1 MKKIKLNIILAII
14 LFIFLIFRIST
25 KDGTQDF
32 IFSTTDV
39 VNGDIVESVVSSG
52 KIIPGEEIKVFSR
65 VTGDIYQTYVEY
77 GDIVKKGQ
85 ILIELDSST
94 YENNLNTKLKNLEI
108 LEIEQDQMRKKVD
121 TDTKLLDGGYI
132 PKVELEESE
141 NQYRIKSIEIDELNS
156 EINLLKQKISD
167 TKLTSPIDGRID
179 YLNEDLIKEGK
190 IFNASWV
197 YTISSGYKDLNISL
211 SIDGREITKVDLGQE
226 VEFSVENTNNTKFS
240 GKVIKI
246 VEPIGL
252 KPNIDKSPVFYEV
265 IVEILDKNSSLKTG
279 LSVDATIN
287 IQVKNNIMKIKRSC
301 LRFVPPEG
309 IIIKKAPENSESSG
323 VIWILNSDNSLSAYS
338 IITGIKDAEYVEI
351 IDKNDLPSNSKIIT
365 SVEIIKKN
373 KSNGFSLPQP
383 KRYWYVS
390 KSITRTFWDK

>member
-1 MKKIKLNIILAII
+1 MGQIREAKARIEALNAKLAFQKSQMKSTIKYGLIDLDTAYYKIDVYKKSLSAAQLNYNFVKTKFENGESSSVDLEEAEQLLEEQNSNYENAIYSYLIKIARFGKLLGSKLMKKIKLNIILAII
-14 LFIFLIFRIST
+14 LFIILIFRIST

-94 YENNLNTKLKNLEI
+94 YENNLKYKAKNLEI

-156 EINLLKQKISD
+156 EINLQKQKISD

-197 YTISSGYKDLNISL
+197 YTISSAIR
-211 SIDGREITKVDLGQE
+211 I
-226 VEFSVENTNNTKFS
+226 
-240 GKVIKI
+240 
-246 VEPIGL
+246 
-252 KPNIDKSPVFYEV
+252 
-265 IVEILDKNSSLKTG
+265 
-279 LSVDATIN
+279 
-287 IQVKNNIMKIKRSC
+287 
-301 LRFVPPEG
+301 
-309 IIIKKAPENSESSG
+309 
-323 VIWILNSDNSLSAYS
+323 
-338 IITGIKDAEYVEI
+338 
-351 IDKNDLPSNSKIIT
+351 
-365 SVEIIKKN
+365 
-373 KSNGFSLPQP
+373 
-383 KRYWYVS
+383 
-390 KSITRTFWDK
+390 

>member
-1 MKKIKLNIILAII
+1 MKKIKLNILLAII
-14 LFIFLIFRIST
+14 LFIFLIFRLST

-108 LEIEQDQMRKKVD
+108 LEIEQAQMRKKVD
-121 TDTKLLDGGYI
+121 TDAKLLEGGYI

-211 SIDGREITKVDLGQE
+211 SIDGREITKVNLGQE
-226 VEFSVENTNNTKFS
+226 VKFSVENTSNTKFS

-265 IVEILDKNSSLKTG
+265 IVEILDTNSSLKTG

-323 VIWILNSDNSLSAYS
+323 VIWILNSDSSLSAYS
-338 IITGIKDAEYVEI
+338 ITTGIKDAEYVEI
-351 IDKNDLPSNSKIIT
+351 IDKNELPENSKIIT
-365 SVEIIKKN
+365 SVEIIKKT

-383 KRYWYVS
+383 KRY
-390 KSITRTFWDK
+390 

>member
-14 LFIFLIFRIST
+14 LFIVLIFRIST
-25 KDGTQDF
+25 KEGTQDF

-156 EINLLKQKISD
+156 EINLLKQKI
-167 TKLTSPIDGRID
+167 T
-179 YLNEDLIKEGK
+179 
-190 IFNASWV
+190 V
-197 YTISSGYKDLNISL
+197 
-211 SIDGREITKVDLGQE
+211 
-226 VEFSVENTNNTKFS
+226 
-240 GKVIKI
+240 
-246 VEPIGL
+246 
-252 KPNIDKSPVFYEV
+252 
-265 IVEILDKNSSLKTG
+265 
-279 LSVDATIN
+279 
-287 IQVKNNIMKIKRSC
+287 
-301 LRFVPPEG
+301 
-309 IIIKKAPENSESSG
+309 
-323 VIWILNSDNSLSAYS
+323 
-338 IITGIKDAEYVEI
+338 
-351 IDKNDLPSNSKIIT
+351 
-365 SVEIIKKN
+365 
-373 KSNGFSLPQP
+373 
-383 KRYWYVS
+383 
-390 KSITRTFWDK
+390 

>member
-14 LFIFLIFRIST
+14 LFIILIFRIST

-156 EINLLKQKISD
+156 EIN
-167 TKLTSPIDGRID
+167 
-179 YLNEDLIKEGK
+179 
-190 IFNASWV
+190 
-197 YTISSGYKDLNISL
+197 
-211 SIDGREITKVDLGQE
+211 
-226 VEFSVENTNNTKFS
+226 
-240 GKVIKI
+240 
-246 VEPIGL
+246 
-252 KPNIDKSPVFYEV
+252 
-265 IVEILDKNSSLKTG
+265 
-279 LSVDATIN
+279 
-287 IQVKNNIMKIKRSC
+287 
-301 LRFVPPEG
+301 
-309 IIIKKAPENSESSG
+309 
-323 VIWILNSDNSLSAYS
+323 
-338 IITGIKDAEYVEI
+338 
-351 IDKNDLPSNSKIIT
+351 SKIY
-365 SVEIIKKN
+365 S
-373 KSNGFSLPQP
+373 F
-383 KRYWYVS
+383 
-390 KSITRTFWDK
+390 

>member
-14 LFIFLIFRIST
+14 LFIILIFRIST

-211 SIDGREITKVDLGQE
+211 SIDGR
-226 VEFSVENTNNTKFS
+226 
-240 GKVIKI
+240 
-246 VEPIGL
+246 
-252 KPNIDKSPVFYEV
+252 
-265 IVEILDKNSSLKTG
+265 
-279 LSVDATIN
+279 
-287 IQVKNNIMKIKRSC
+287 
-301 LRFVPPEG
+301 
-309 IIIKKAPENSESSG
+309 
-323 VIWILNSDNSLSAYS
+323 
-338 IITGIKDAEYVEI
+338 
-351 IDKNDLPSNSKIIT
+351 
-365 SVEIIKKN
+365 
-373 KSNGFSLPQP
+373 
-383 KRYWYVS
+383 
-390 KSITRTFWDK
+390 

>member
-1 MKKIKLNIILAII
+1 MKKIKLNILLAII
-14 LFIFLIFRIST
+14 LSIFLIFRLST

-32 IFSTTDV
+32 IFTTTDV

-108 LEIEQDQMRKKVD
+108 LEIEQVQMGKKVD
-121 TDTKLLDGGYI
+121 TDTKLLEGGYI
-132 PKVELEESE
+132 PKIELEESE

-226 VEFSVENTNNTKFS
+226 VEFSVENTSNTKFS

-265 IVEILDKNSSLKTG
+265 IVEILDTNSSLKTG

-323 VIWILNSDNSLSAYS
+323 VIWILNSDSSLSAYS
-338 IITGIKDAEYVEI
+338 ITTGIKDAEYVEI
-351 IDKNDLPSNSKIIT
+351 IDKNELPENSKIIT
-365 SVEIIKKN
+365 SVEIIKKT
-373 KSNGFSLPQP
+373 KSNGWFI
-383 KRYWYVS
+383 
-390 KSITRTFWDK
+390 SIKTLLRESAWDRFLG

>member
-211 SIDGREITKVDLGQE
+211 SIDGREITKVDLGQK
-226 VEFSVENTNNTKFS
+226 VEFSVENASNTKFS
-240 GKVIKI
+240 GKVVKI

-265 IVEILDKNSSLKTG
+265 IVEILDTNSSLKTG

-287 IQVKNNIMKIKRSC
+287 IQVKNNIMKIKRAC

-309 IIIKKAPENSESSG
+309 IIIKKSPENSESSG
-323 VIWILNSDNSLSAYS
+323 VIWVLNNDSSLSAYS
-338 IITGIKDAEYVEI
+338 VSTGIKDAEYVEI
-351 IDKNDLPSNSKIIT
+351 INKNDLPENSKIIT
-365 SVEIIKKN
+365 SVEIVKKN

-383 KRYWYVS
+383 KRY
-390 KSITRTFWDK
+390 

>member
-14 LFIFLIFRIST
+14 LLIILIFRIST

-226 VEFSVENTNNTKFS
+226 VEFSVENMQSYAWLIPEDVISASIELSATTPLVSWEERLRDGWIISTDGSISKMS
-240 GKVIKI
+240 GKQ
-246 VEPIGL
+246 
-252 KPNIDKSPVFYEV
+252 
-265 IVEILDKNSSLKTG
+265 
-279 LSVDATIN
+279 LSGDVAGYLLVAAVAI
-287 IQVKNNIMKIKRSC
+287 S
-301 LRFVPPEG
+301 VP
-309 IIIKKAPENSESSG
+309 G
-323 VIWILNSDNSLSAYS
+323 VILGLIYMSSDTLQNKYL
-338 IITGIKDAEYVEI
+338 GWRKRRRQG
-351 IDKNDLPSNSKIIT
+351 KNQKLG
-365 SVEIIKKN
+365 KKFKKWN
-373 KSNGFSLPQP
+373 LT
-383 KRYWYVS
+383 
-390 KSITRTFWDK
+390 I